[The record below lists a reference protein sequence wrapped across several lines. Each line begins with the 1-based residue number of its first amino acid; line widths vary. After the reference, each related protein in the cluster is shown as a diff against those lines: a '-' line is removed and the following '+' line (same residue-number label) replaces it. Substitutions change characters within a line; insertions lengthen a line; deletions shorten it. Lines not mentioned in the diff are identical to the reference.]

1 MEAVVEEEGGK
12 VKVEEEAGGM
22 ESREG
27 GNAGN
32 CQGKGERTFFQ
43 HGGRLET
50 SRSRGIGGGTN
61 QRPQFPCTFCGLFV
75 LSPSGVLREK
85 PEE

>member
-32 CQGKGERTFFQ
+32 CQGKGERTFFPARRKAGNKPKQ
-43 HGGRLET
+43 RDRKGNESKAPISVYLLWII
-50 SRSRGIGGGTN
+50 RSFSFR
-61 QRPQFPCTFCGLFV
+61 CTT
-75 LSPSGVLREK
+75 
-85 PEE
+85 